1 MAQLLTGPFNAMMY
15 DPELG
20 APQFPLGMKQPMR
33 IISEEVVAA
42 KGNSNNGFIAFT
54 CEILDGA
61 NKGAT
66 GVYRLNIYNSSEK
79 ATEMAMR
86 QLSALSIACGK
97 PTWQDSRELHN
108 LPFLA
113 DITPQKETEQNAGKG
128 YTEISAVYD
137 VNGNKPKRGGAAG
150 QNNNQQ
156 QQNNNGNNGNNG
168 GGDWS
173 NNNGQNQQNN
183 NTQNDQQQHQQ
194 QQNNNTQTNNGGW
207 DNSQQQNNNNG
218 NNGGNNNGGNGGGGN
233 SGGNGDTPPWMRK
246 QG

>member
-33 IISEEVVAA
+33 IVSEEVVAA

-54 CEILDGA
+54 CEILDGV

-113 DITPQKETEQNAGKG
+113 DVTPQKETEQNAGKG

-137 VNGNKPKRGGAAG
+137 VQGNKPKRGGAVAQNTNQNQQQSNTGASGGNGAG
-150 QNNNQQ
+150 DWNANQNQNQQQNNNQHQQQDNNQQQNNQQSNNAGWNTQPQNQQQDNGQQ
-156 QQNNNGNNGNNG
+156 QQNN
-168 GGDWS
+168 
-173 NNNGQNQQNN
+173 
-183 NTQNDQQQHQQ
+183 
-194 QQNNNTQTNNGGW
+194 
-207 DNSQQQNNNNG
+207 
-218 NNGGNNNGGNGGGGN
+218 GGGN
-233 SGGNGDTPPWMRK
+233 TPPWMQK
-246 QG
+246 